1 MGAGVGAARVEVA
14 SEPSSSQGQSSPL
27 DPADWQRAAGRV
39 VAYLAALGVR
49 ETAEVDRI
57 GEQVRLRVEARAAAG
72 PLEDP
77 VEAAIEETHGL
88 LDLWLV
94 AELGLEADANALCAA
109 RAAVLGGGVPGWS
122 ARWAGI
128 SERSLAPEIRA
139 LCIAA
144 VPEAAPLVMEPNP
157 IDLFLHR
164 LGCRLATGFNRLLR
178 RPAGPKAA
186 ARGHP

>member
-1 MGAGVGAARVEVA
+1 MGAGVGSAPVEV
-14 SEPSSSQGQSSPL
+14 EPDPSSTQALPL

-39 VAYLAALGVR
+39 AVYLAAMGVH
-49 ETAEVDRI
+49 EDAEVDRI
-57 GEQVRLRVEARAAAG
+57 GEQVHLRVEARAAAG

-77 VEAAIEETHGL
+77 VEVAIEEAHGL
-88 LDLWLV
+88 LDRWLA
-94 AELGLEADANALCAA
+94 AELGLEGDANALCAA

-122 ARWAGI
+122 ARWAGL
-128 SERSLAPEIRA
+128 SEQSLAPRIRA

-144 VPEAAPLVMEPNP
+144 VPEPAPLTMEPNP

-164 LGCRLATGFNRLLR
+164 LGCRLATGFNRLLC